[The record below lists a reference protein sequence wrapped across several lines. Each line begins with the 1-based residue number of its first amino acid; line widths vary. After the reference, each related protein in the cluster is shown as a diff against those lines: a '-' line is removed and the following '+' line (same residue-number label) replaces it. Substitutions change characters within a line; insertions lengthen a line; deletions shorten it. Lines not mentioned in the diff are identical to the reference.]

1 MLVDNLTAWT
11 VFFVKDAEAS
21 LRFYTETLGFA
32 LDWNH
37 QEQGRAFVFRVSL
50 FGFELI
56 LNQIEPATKDR
67 AGCGRVF
74 IGLDE
79 SQTDEFFRHI
89 ETKGIATTVTR
100 WGAPTLVIQDLDQN
114 ELFIW
119 LPEKERAQ
127 VEARLS

>member
-1 MLVDNLTAWT
+1 MDNLTAWT

-56 LNQIEPATKDR
+56 LNQIEPSTKDR

-79 SQTDEFFRHI
+79 NQTGEFFRHI
-89 ETKGIATTVTR
+89 EKKGIKTTTIQ
-100 WGAPTLVIQDLDQN
+100 WGAPTLVIHDLDQN
-114 ELFIW
+114 ELFVW

-127 VEARLS
+127 VEARL